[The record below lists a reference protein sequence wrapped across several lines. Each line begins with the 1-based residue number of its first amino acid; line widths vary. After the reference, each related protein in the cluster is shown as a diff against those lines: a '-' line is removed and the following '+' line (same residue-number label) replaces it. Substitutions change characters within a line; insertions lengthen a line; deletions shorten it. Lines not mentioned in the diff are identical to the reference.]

1 MNYQNNIWDIKDNL
15 ILRKDGS
22 VFAIYQIP
30 SKVINSVD
38 GKTKEK
44 HKDLVYTALSHL
56 RTYHDFEIRMVPM
69 DLNLYSRYQKLA
81 LDIDWESEAGNLA
94 DYILN
99 NTIDHLESEIGQLYE
114 YHYFI
119 LVPLK
124 SLTVSMDLKSVIYE
138 GYRSSRNLVL
148 NTLGIGETVPSNW
161 TEAYQSQKEVLE
173 NNLSLLNAQRLT
185 TDENI
190 FIHRLQYLRGQFYN
204 KESEIEMVHNA
215 IENLDETNIEFEHV
229 NIMKLT
235 NMGETSY
242 VAFLPINGLPEN
254 MSYLHLQEELQALR
268 FPVESDFKIQF
279 SLPKGI
285 FSLLGKAKRARQRL
299 KNTITEAEEVEDV
312 QKGSVIKSKFLLE
325 DLQAK
330 FDKDEPLV
338 TYLHTLTITAF
349 TLEELKAKYEL
360 LYATLNQLSVEVV
373 RANADQVYLFYINR
387 MTETLDR
394 EDRNFLQAMSL
405 KAFCE
410 NLFFMT
416 KKVGTE
422 IGFAIGRIDNQIDS
436 WQGDYRKA
444 IEASSSP
451 VFTNLLQA
459 NKLGVKDK
467 STNNPHVAIIGETGT
482 GKSFLTK
489 LLFTYHSLLKTKILY
504 IDPKAEMRKQYQKVL
519 KDHQKSNDFEELQD
533 YIKSINFITLD
544 ARYEK
549 NHGTLDPLVF
559 LKGQEARD
567 LADSMIDTLLGKDN
581 SLRIR
586 NAYLKSLDKYL
597 AKRAHGEKVGMIHVF
612 KDLLKHGDNSV
623 KEAGDYLLTAV
634 NQSILSLCFSDGQN
648 EAISVDS
655 KITILE
661 INGLNLPNDKAN
673 SDLTPDEKKSLTIM
687 YALGYYCTKFG
698 KQDRT
703 VETIEFFDEAW
714 FFNSTTVGKQILKRM
729 KRVGRSE
736 NNFLVFI
743 TQSVHDLS
751 SEEDGTGFGSV
762 FAFLED
768 TEIDS
773 VLDYLKIPNNETTKE
788 WLGNMTMAQCIYLD
802 TFGRKERITV
812 DGMFPEI
819 TQLFDTVETKLQ
831 AV

>member
-161 TEAYQSQKEVLE
+161 TEAYQNQKEVLE

-373 RANADQVYLFYINR
+373 RANADQVYLFYKNR

-416 KKVGTE
+416 KKVGTD

-436 WQGDYRKA
+436 WQGDYQKA

-612 KDLLKHGDNSV
+612 KDLLKHEDNSV

-768 TEIDS
+768 TEIDD

-819 TQLFDTVETKLQ
+819 TLLFDTVETKLQ

>member
-38 GKTKEK
+38 EKTKEK
-44 HKDLVYTALSHL
+44 HKDLVYTVLSHL
-56 RTYHDFEIRMVPM
+56 RSYHDFEIRMIPM
-69 DLNLYSRYQKLA
+69 NLDLYGRYQKLSM
-81 LDIDWESEAGNLA
+81 DIDWETSVGNLA

-99 NTIDHLESEIGQLYE
+99 KTIDKLESDIGQLYE

-124 SLTVSMDLKSVIYE
+124 SLNVSMDLKSVAYE
-138 GYRSSRNLVL
+138 AYRTSRNLVL
-148 NTLGIGETVPSNW
+148 NSLGIGETVPINW
-161 TEAYQSQKEVLE
+161 NETYQNQKDILE
-173 NNLSLLNAQRLT
+173 NALSLLKARPLST
-185 TDENI
+185 KENI
-190 FIHRLQYLRGQFYN
+190 FLNRLQFLRGQSYN
-204 KESEIEMVHNA
+204 KEFEILQVENA
-215 IENLDETNIEFEHV
+215 IENLDDTNIEFENV
-229 NIMKLT
+229 NIMKLN

-242 VAFLPINGLPEN
+242 IATLPINSLPEN
-254 MSYLHLQEELQALR
+254 VSYLHLQEELQSLR
-268 FPVESDFKIQF
+268 FPVESDFKTQF

-285 FSLLGKAKRARQRL
+285 FSLLSKAKRARQRL
-299 KNTITEAEEVEDV
+299 KNTITEAEEIDDV

-325 DLQAK
+325 DLQGK

-349 TLEELKAKYEL
+349 SLEELKAKYEL
-360 LYATLNQLSVEVV
+360 LFSTLNQLSVEVV
-373 RANADQVYLFYINR
+373 KANADQVYLFYKNR
-387 MTETLDR
+387 MTELLDR

-405 KAFCE
+405 EAFCE

-416 KKVGTE
+416 KKVGTD

-436 WQGDYRKA
+436 WQGDYQKA
-444 IEASSSP
+444 IEASSST

-489 LLFTYHSLLKTKILY
+489 LLFIYHSLLKTKILY
-504 IDPKAEMRKQYQKVL
+504 IDPKAEMRKQFQKVL
-519 KDHQKSNDFEELQD
+519 EEYRERGEYEEIQE
-533 YIKSINFITLD
+533 YIESINFITLD
-544 ARYEK
+544 AKDKRNY
-549 NHGTLDPLVF
+549 GVLDPIVF
-559 LKGQEARD
+559 LKRQEARD
-567 LADSMIDTLLGKDN
+567 LADSMIDTLLGKEN

-586 NAYLKSLDKYL
+586 NAYLKSIDKYL
-597 AKRAHGEKVGMIHVF
+597 VRRERGEKVGMIQVF
-612 KDLLKHGDNSV
+612 KDLIKHEDSSV
-623 KEAGDYLLTAV
+623 REAGDFLLTAV
-634 NQSILSLCFSDGQN
+634 HNSILSLCFSDGTN
-648 EAISVDS
+648 EAISVDA

-661 INGLNLPNDKAN
+661 INGLNLPNDKSN
-673 SDLTPDEKKSLTIM
+673 LDLTPDEKKSLTVM

-698 KQDRT
+698 KQDRGT
-703 VETIEFFDEAW
+703 ETIEFFDEAW

-743 TQSVHDLS
+743 TQSVFDLS
-751 SEEDGTGFGSV
+751 TEEDGTGFGSV

-768 TEIDS
+768 TEIEA
-773 VLDYLKIPNNETTKE
+773 VLDYLKIPKSDTTKE

-802 TFGRKERITV
+802 TFGRKERITI

-819 TQLFDTVETKLQ
+819 TILFDTVETKLK